1 MHRVLHCATH
11 RVTHDVIHYM
21 FSTMCCTCSACVYAA
36 CLLDHG
42 MKVVLQRAAQPH
54 RARAQVGEL
63 LRPRTQPARR
73 AIARPAGAAGRGLL
87 RVVRGEH
94 GADEA
99 LDAHGDA
106 EHVEQ
111 GGAVGRAGGVLARVE
126 LHREHHQLEHRLGHS
141 VRRHDEL
148 VEEHASRGREVRTVG
163 ARDLAWQ
170 PLVRLRLPQPRLEE
184 RRVERRLHEMMHDM
198 MHYPCTLACAC
209 SAAAPRWLRAALRN
223 ALSSA
228 PSHALCNALGEPLR
242 LRSACSL
249 AEPRACRWL
258 G

>member
-63 LRPRTQPARR
+63 LRPRTQPARW
-73 AIARPAGAAGRGLL
+73 AVARPAGAVGCGLL

-106 EHVEQ
+106 QHVEQ
-111 GGAVGRAGGVLARVE
+111 RGAVGRARGVLARVE
-126 LHREHHQLEHRLGHS
+126 LHREHHQLEHRLGHG

-148 VEEHASRGREVRTVG
+148 VEEHARGGREVRAVG
-163 ARDLAWQ
+163 PGDLARQ
-170 PLVRLRLPQPRLEE
+170 SLVRLGLPQPWLEE
-184 RRVERRLHEMMHDM
+184 RRVERRLQLGRPERVQV
-198 MHYPCTLACAC
+198 A
-209 SAAAPRWLRAALRN
+209 R
-223 ALSSA
+223 
-228 PSHALCNALGEPLR
+228 LGEEAQQQRHTQVGHRQVLQQ
-242 LRSACSL
+242 
-249 AEPRACRWL
+249 
-258 G
+258 